1 MSHPTITF
9 HYQHRT
15 QDKLFMRISDV
26 YTINVFDVLLNWP
39 EIKLSLN
46 TISAGLRF
54 QLFLFYHY
62 FSLSKNNVA

>member
-15 QDKLFMRISDV
+15 QDKLFMRISDI
-26 YTINVFDVLLNWP
+26 YTINVFDVLWL
-39 EIKLSLN
+39 EIKPSLN

-54 QLFLFYHY
+54 QLFLFYHF